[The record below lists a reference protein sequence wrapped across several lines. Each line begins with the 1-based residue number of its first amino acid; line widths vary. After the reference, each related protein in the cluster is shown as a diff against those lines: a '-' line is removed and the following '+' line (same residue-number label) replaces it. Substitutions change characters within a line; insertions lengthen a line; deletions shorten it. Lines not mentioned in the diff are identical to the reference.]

1 MFLWVAIVMGIIE
14 GITEFLP
21 VSSTGHLIVAGH
33 MLDFTGDKAK
43 TFEIV
48 IQLGS
53 ILAVVVLYWNRLWS
67 LLGVGKMSKKENSL
81 NLGHIFI
88 AIMPAVIIGLLVHDF
103 IKAHL
108 FSPKTVIV
116 GLVIGG
122 FLMLFAEKVQ
132 NKKGVNASDLDDMT
146 YKQALK
152 IGLFQCLSLW
162 PGFSRSGATIS
173 GGLISGLNHR
183 TAADFSF
190 IQAVPI
196 MIAASGLDLYK
207 SRDILSAADLPFFLT
222 GFVTA
227 FLVAAVAILF
237 FVKLIAKVKLT
248 PFAYYRFI
256 VAAILAVFFYL

>member
-1 MFLWVAIVMGIIE
+1 MFLWVAIVMGLIE
-14 GITEFLP
+14 GLTEFLP
-21 VSSTGHLIVAGH
+21 VSSTGHLIIAGH

-67 LLGVGKMSKKENSL
+67 LLGVGKVAKKENAL

-88 AIMPAVIIGLLVHDF
+88 AIMPAVVIGLLVHDF

-108 FSPKTVIV
+108 FSPNTVII

-122 FLMLFAEKVQ
+122 FLMIFAEKVQ
-132 NKKGVNASDLDDMT
+132 NKQGVNAADLDDMT

-207 SRDILSAADLPFFLT
+207 SRDILSASDLPFFLT

-256 VAAILAVFFYL
+256 IAAVLAVFFYL

>member
-1 MFLWVAIVMGIIE
+1 MFLWIAIVMGIIE
-14 GITEFLP
+14 GLTEFLP
-21 VSSTGHLIVAGH
+21 VSSTGHLIIAGY

-67 LLGVGKMSKKENSL
+67 LLGVGKMAKKENSL

-88 AIMPAVIIGLLVHDF
+88 AIMPAVVIGLLVHDF

-108 FSPKTVIV
+108 FSPNTVII

-122 FLMLFAEKVQ
+122 FLMIIAEKVQ
-132 NKKGVNASDLDDMT
+132 NKQGVNAIDLDDMT

-256 VAAILAVFFYL
+256 IAAVLAVFFYL